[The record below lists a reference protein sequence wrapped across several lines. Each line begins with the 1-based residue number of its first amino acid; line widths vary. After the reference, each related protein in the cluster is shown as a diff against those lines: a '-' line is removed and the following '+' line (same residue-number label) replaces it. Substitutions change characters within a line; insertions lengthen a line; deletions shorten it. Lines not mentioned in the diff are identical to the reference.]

1 MSILSRHLVRQHV
14 GPFVFALGALTSL
27 MLLQQ
32 IARRFGDL
40 VGKGLPWGIIIEVF
54 ALSIPFIVAMTLPM
68 TVLVAVLYATGRL
81 AGDSEVTALRA
92 GGISLWRI
100 LRPLLLAG
108 ALLTLVAFAFS
119 DHILPRTNHR
129 LRQLYTDIAQKKPTF
144 TIKEQVIN
152 ELQGGR
158 LFIRAAYIDP
168 ATYLLRDVAIYDFTD
183 TDRKRIIYADS
194 GYLAITED
202 QADAYLT
209 LYSGLMHDFDRQDP
223 AMFQMSDF
231 QRDLVRIEGVGNEL
245 QRSVSDNFKG
255 EREMSICEM
264 EGKVAI
270 ARRDEQLSRRRAA
283 ATRLTGLYALV
294 GLPAVQPDTQVARA
308 GPSLYCRA
316 LHSWLPW
323 LLPPTLGAQEPQRP
337 ARAAQEPQR
346 PTSSQ
351 RLPLA
356 QARANVRRGLPA
368 GLRASELQSH
378 QQTERLARSRAAH
391 YLVEIH
397 KKYAMAVACL
407 IFVLV
412 GVPTAIRFPHGG
424 LGFVIGMSLTIFSIY
439 YIGLIGGESLADR
452 LAVPPTIMWAPN
464 VLFAVAG
471 IILLRRSRSAGT
483 APPQGSLRARLA
495 EWRTKGLR

>member
-1 MSILSRHLVRQHV
+1 MSILSRHLIRQHV
-14 GPFVFALGALTSL
+14 GPFALGALTSL

-40 VGKGLPWGIIIEVF
+40 VGKGLPWGVIIEVF

-68 TVLVAVLYATGRL
+68 TVLVAVLYAMGRL

-92 GGISLWRI
+92 GGVSLWRI

-108 ALLTLVAFAFS
+108 TLLTLVAFAFS

-129 LRQLYTDIAQKKPTF
+129 LRTLYSDIAHKKPTF
-144 TIKEQVIN
+144 TIKEQVVN
-152 ELQGGR
+152 ELRGGR

-168 ATYLLRDVAIYDFTD
+168 ATYLLRDVAIYDLAD
-183 TDRKRIIYADS
+183 ADRKRVIYADS

-202 QADAYLT
+202 QEDAYLT
-209 LYSGLMHDFDRQDP
+209 LYSGLTHDFDRQDP
-223 AMFQMSDF
+223 AMFQVSGF
-231 QRDLVRIEGVGNEL
+231 ERDLIRIEGVGNEL
-245 QRSVSDNFKG
+245 RRTVSDNFKG
-255 EREMSICEM
+255 EREMSVCEM
-264 EGKVAI
+264 ERNVAV
-270 ARRDEQLSRRRAA
+270 AHRDEQLARQRAA
-283 ATRLTGLYALV
+283 ATRLTGLYTLV
-294 GLPAVQPDTQVARA
+294 GLPPVQPDTQVAVA

-316 LHSWLPW
+316 LRSWASW
-323 LLPPTLGAQEPQRP
+323 LLPPTLSAQEPQQP
-337 ARAAQEPQR
+337 ASVR
-346 PTSSQ
+346 
-351 RLPLA
+351 RLPTPRS
-356 QARANVRRGLPA
+356 QATVTRGLPP

-378 QQTERLARSRAAH
+378 EQTERMARGRAAH

-424 LGFVIGMSLTIFSIY
+424 LGFVIGMSLAIFSVY

-464 VLFAVAG
+464 VLFAIAG

-483 APPQGSLRARLA
+483 APPQGSLRGRLA
-495 EWRTKGLR
+495 EWRARSLR